1 MVGKGF
7 RIGRL
12 VGINIRVDWSWL
24 VIVVIIIWN
33 MTTVFA
39 SMRPEWGGGLRL
51 GVSLVAA
58 LLFFASVLAHELGH
72 SVVARARGLP
82 VRNITLFFL
91 GGVANIQREPDT
103 PKTEFLVAAAGPA
116 VSLLIG
122 GGLMAVAAGS
132 LALDGSSI
140 GPVASRLSPP
150 STLLLWLGSINI
162 ILALFNMIPGFPLDG
177 GRVLRSILW
186 AITKNLRLA
195 TRLSSWIGQAIA
207 YVMIIAGVTMIFGV
221 NLPLLGSGM
230 MSGLWLVFIGWFLN
244 NASTQSY
251 QQVALHDMLERVP
264 VERLMQ
270 TNLPTV
276 EPGWLVSDFIR
287 THGGTHSA
295 VQGGAHGEAEKEP
308 SAFPVLHGNLLVG
321 LVTIEDTNRVPRE
334 RWHAIPISQI
344 MTPSPRLVTVSP
356 DEDAASA
363 MEKLIQ
369 RDVRQL
375 PVVCSENDF
384 EFIGL
389 LRRRDILQWLQG
401 HLPAKNNRFSS
412 PPPTTDLR

>member
-12 VGINIRVDWSWL
+12 YGINIRVDWSWL
-24 VIVVIIIWN
+24 VIVMIITWN
-33 MTTVFA
+33 LTTVFA
-39 SMRPEWGGGLRL
+39 RLHPEWGGGLRMGL
-51 GVSLVAA
+51 SLVAA

-72 SVVARARGLP
+72 SVVARAHGLP
-82 VRNITLFFL
+82 VRNITLFLL
-91 GGVANIQREPDT
+91 GGVANIQREPPT
-103 PKTEFLVAAAGPA
+103 PKTEFLVAAAGPV

-122 GGLMAVAAGS
+122 AAMTTVAAGN
-132 LALDGSSI
+132 LAINGSGT
-140 GPVASRLSPP
+140 GPLADRLSPA
-150 STLLLWLGSINI
+150 STLLFWLGSINI

-195 TRLSSWIGQAIA
+195 TRLASWIGQAVA
-207 YVMIIAGVTMIFGV
+207 YIMVIAGVTMIFGV
-221 NLPLLGSGM
+221 SLPLLGSGM

-287 THGGTHSA
+287 THGA
-295 VQGGAHGEAEKEP
+295 LPGGIEKEP

-321 LVTIEDTNRVPRE
+321 LVTMEDTNRVPRE

-356 DEDAASA
+356 EEDAASA

-375 PVVCSENDF
+375 PVVCSDNDY

-389 LRRRDILQWLQG
+389 LRQRDILQWLQG
-401 HLPAKNNRFSS
+401 HLPAKHKRFSS
-412 PPPTTDLR
+412 PPPTERR

>member
-24 VIVVIIIWN
+24 VIAAIITWN
-33 MTTVFA
+33 LSNVFA
-39 SMRPEWGGGLRL
+39 SLHPEWDGGLRL
-51 GVSLVAA
+51 GLSLVAA

-72 SVVARARGLP
+72 SIVARARGLP
-82 VRNITLFFL
+82 VRNITLFVL

-122 GGLMAVAAGS
+122 GALTAVAAGS
-132 LALDGSSI
+132 LVLNGSGI
-140 GPVASRLSPP
+140 GPVANRLSPA
-150 STLLLWLGSINI
+150 SMLLFWLGSINI

-195 TRLSSWIGQAIA
+195 TRLASWIGQAIA
-207 YVMIIAGVTMIFGV
+207 YIMVIAGVTMMFGV
-221 NLPLLGSGM
+221 DLPLLGSGM

-251 QQVALHDMLERVP
+251 QQVALHDILERVP

-276 EPGWLVSDFIR
+276 EPGWLVSDFVR
-287 THGGTHSA
+287 THGGT
-295 VQGGAHGEAEKEP
+295 EKEP
-308 SAFPVLHGNLLVG
+308 SAFPVLNENLLVG

-356 DEDAASA
+356 EEDAASA

-375 PVVCSENDF
+375 AVVCSDNDF

-389 LRRRDILQWLQG
+389 LRRRDILQWLQS
-401 HLPAKNNRFSS
+401 HLPAKRNRFAS
-412 PPPTTDLR
+412 PPPTERR